1 MKSTWYKVYN
11 YGKKKIKKKTRCR
24 RSAKDHGEFQQQSP
38 RRLIDEYRHTNSR
51 NDRWLMRLK
60 LIQEENYSIEN
71 QKSYS
76 R

>member
-1 MKSTWYKVYN
+1 MTTVKQKL
-11 YGKKKIKKKTRCR
+11 KKKTRCR
-24 RSAKDHGEFQQQSP
+24 RSANDHGEFQQQIH
-38 RRLIDEYRHTNSR
+38 RQLVDEYKHTSIC

-76 R
+76 S